1 MTSTTAKQPSKK
13 PTRSEGLPDWID
25 TTWFQYTF
33 IMTYMAFVGQTVD
46 PWDVPVKQAVVVM
59 QKIWDAIGSLPYEI
73 MSSSVVYL
81 KVCNWLSLRTILK
94 HVSDTPTPHEL
105 VVQYYWIH

>member
-1 MTSTTAKQPSKK
+1 
-13 PTRSEGLPDWID
+13 
-25 TTWFQYTF
+25 
-33 IMTYMAFVGQTVD
+33 MTYMAFFGQTVD

-59 QKIWDAIGSLPYEI
+59 QKIWDAISSLPYEI

-94 HVSDTPTPHEL
+94 HVSDTPTPHGL
-105 VVQYYWIH
+105 VVQYYWIHWYLSHLGIL